1 MSLRGKT
8 QQARDTLTDV
18 AGGGGRMGLA
28 RVVGKV
34 DDIDDVNTWARNKR
48 NMHIHS
54 HNTRATR
61 SHPID
66 TFLRRAEHSRMPR
79 GRAVQDRPAGHLH
92 MYVLCDVYVCVCA
105 CACRHGYRTFTIRIL
120 KC

>member
-1 MSLRGKT
+1 
-8 QQARDTLTDV
+8 
-18 AGGGGRMGLA
+18 MGLA

-92 MYVLCDVYVCVCA
+92 MYAVCYMCVCVCL
-105 CACRHGYRTFTIRIL
+105 CGCRIGHTVCSMIDVYDSNSDWTFATWTIH
-120 KC
+120 